1 MIDYITHMG
10 CIQRPA
16 TRGKKMRIQHKSG
29 YSFIQGKVSEQA
41 KILKVIAAANCEVIV
56 DECDEDETSYT
67 VVSKS
72 PYTTQAER
80 QADFQHAKRR

>member
-1 MIDYITHMG
+1 
-10 CIQRPA
+10 
-16 TRGKKMRIQHKSG
+16 MRVKHQAGASIV
-29 YSFIQGKVSEQA
+29 QGTVAEQA
-41 KILKVIAAANCEVIV
+41 AILEWIAAANCEVMV

-80 QADFQHAKRR
+80 QADFQHTKRI

>member
-1 MIDYITHMG
+1 
-10 CIQRPA
+10 
-16 TRGKKMRIQHKSG
+16 MRIQHKSG

-80 QADFQHAKRR
+80 QADFQHAKRHGLKVSGEQAA

>member
-1 MIDYITHMG
+1 
-10 CIQRPA
+10 
-16 TRGKKMRIQHKSG
+16 MRVQHSSG
-29 YSFIQGKVSEQA
+29 YSLVQGKVSEQA
-41 KILKVIAAANCEVIV
+41 KILEWIAAANCEVIV

-80 QADFQHAKRR
+80 QADFQHAKRVAA

>member
-1 MIDYITHMG
+1 MPINDD
-10 CIQRPA
+10 
-16 TRGKKMRIQHKSG
+16 KKMRIQHKG
-29 YSFIQGKVSEQA
+29 GHSFIQGKVSDQA
-41 KILKVIAAANCEVIV
+41 KILAWIEAANCEVIV
-56 DECDEDETSYT
+56 DECDDDETSYT